1 MFCSVLKIPASGS
14 HISFGAICGAGL
26 AEKIMKIPVKID
38 CAFISKIAFVWCIK
52 IPVSMFVA
60 MFMFYEFKGI
70 FTKYDG
76 FGGTEEF

>member
-1 MFCSVLKIPASGS
+1 MFASVLKIPVSGS

-38 CAFISKIAFVWCIK
+38 TTFVAKIAFVWCIK

-76 FGGTEEF
+76 YAGGSEY